1 MTEPIEEAGH
11 AQCRAR
17 RRKECENAC
26 LKPKCAVIMKWNKG
40 RVDRAM
46 EEEALRGFIKAK
58 VVLEV
63 DVGWIRGIDRLSC

>member
-1 MTEPIEEAGH
+1 MQGAEAKGVPK
-11 AQCRAR
+11 CM
-17 RRKECENAC
+17 

-40 RVDRAM
+40 RVDSAM

-63 DVGWIRGIDRLSC
+63 DVGWIRGIDRVSC